1 VRILIVGP
9 PGAGKGTQA
18 AALSAE
24 LGVAH
29 ISTGDLFRAHVER
42 QSEIGRQVEQYLDAG
57 ALVPDEVTNAMVAQ
71 RLTEDVCRAGFL
83 LDGFPRTVGQAEV
96 LENLLRDR
104 ECEIDTVLALEIPE
118 EQVVQR
124 LLARGRS
131 DDTEDVIRHRQ
142 QLYREETEPLLD
154 YYTDRLVTV
163 SAVGSV
169 PEVTARAL
177 HALRTRA

>member
-18 AALSAE
+18 AVLSEE

-29 ISTGDLFRAHVER
+29 ISTGELFRAHVDR
-42 QSEIGRQVEQYLDAG
+42 RSELGRKVEQYLDAG

-71 RLTEDVCRAGFL
+71 RLTDDVCRAGFL
-83 LDGFPRTVGQAEV
+83 LDGFPRTVSQAEV
-96 LENLLRDR
+96 LEDLLRERD
-104 ECEIDTVLALEIPE
+104 CEIDTVLAFDVPE
-118 EQVVQR
+118 EQVVAR
-124 LLARGRS
+124 LLARGRG

-142 QLYREETEPLLD
+142 QLYREETAPLLD
-154 YYTDRLVTV
+154 FYADRLVTV
-163 SAVGSV
+163 TAIGSV

>member
-18 AALSAE
+18 AVLSAE

-29 ISTGDLFRAHVER
+29 ISTGDLFRAHVDR
-42 QSEIGRQVEQYLDAG
+42 RSDLGRKVKQYLDAG
-57 ALVPDEVTNAMVAQ
+57 ALVPDELTNEMVAQ
-71 RLTEDVCRAGFL
+71 RLTDDVCRGGFL

-96 LENLLRDR
+96 LENLLSKRD
-104 ECEIDTVLALEIPE
+104 CEIDTVLEFDVPE
-118 EQVVQR
+118 EHVVAR
-124 LLARGRS
+124 LLARGRG

-142 QLYREETEPLLD
+142 ELYREQTAPLLD
-154 YYTDRLVTV
+154 FYADRLVTV
-163 SAVGSV
+163 PAVGSV
-169 PEVTARAL
+169 PDVTARAL